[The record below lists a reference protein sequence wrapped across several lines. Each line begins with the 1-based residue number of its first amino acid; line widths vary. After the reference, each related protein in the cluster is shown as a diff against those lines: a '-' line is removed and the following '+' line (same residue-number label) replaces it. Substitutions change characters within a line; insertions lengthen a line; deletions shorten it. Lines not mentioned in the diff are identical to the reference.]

1 MVSVEAS
8 LVGLQLDEHHNP
20 ETNGRMSVCR
30 RCGSLT
36 DGPTGLHHTPTD
48 GQLIRTTEWLS
59 GQARMKL
66 IEHRRSLALSRSD
79 H

>member
-8 LVGLQLDEHHNP
+8 FLGIQLDEHHDP

-48 GQLIRTTEWLS
+48 GQLSRSTDWLS
-59 GQARMKL
+59 AQARMKL
-66 IEHRRSLALSRSD
+66 IERRRSLARSD
-79 H
+79 RA